1 MGIQK
6 RFQNEAGVGLVEA
19 MIAAAIIAI
28 AAVGIF
34 SVLDYAAQQ
43 NISATQSWASVESA
57 MTAWSQTP
65 VKVNV
70 SQSVAI
76 TVSGSIG
83 QQTESVP
90 VAETA
95 SGNAPYGWWKAG
107 TTQSAGSSSKHH
119 DHSSKHHDH

>member
-1 MGIQK
+1 MGKQK
-6 RFQNEAGVGLVEA
+6 HFREPCGADVHRTDAGVGLVES

-34 SVLDYAAQQ
+34 SVLNYAAQQ
-43 NISATQSWASVESA
+43 NISAAQSWASVESA

-65 VKVNV
+65 VLVKTK
-70 SQSVAI
+70 QSVAI
-76 TVSGSIG
+76 IVAGPTG

-95 SGNAPYGWWKAG
+95 SGQASYGWWR
-107 TTQSAGSSSKHH
+107 SAL
-119 DHSSKHHDH
+119 